1 MAMAAMAMA
10 MGAAMAMAIG
20 YGYGYGYV
28 NVYRVRFLEEFGA
41 GDLGPGYYVVKLR
54 LDASLWLLISRMS
67 HEVDDLF
74 AGWEDDINEVLAEG
88 PEHQVVIDAVADSSS
103 AQPRRKKGR
112 PVGSTGSRMVREQMQ
127 RLQAEEAET
136 EDGEPS
142 ELVPRAE
149 SNADIVKHLQQHR
162 ALKDAVQKMFGPWQ
176 FLLNVGS
183 SFQRVVSQSLKDS
196 VEMLSRTKEKISLLK
211 DTLGEAV
218 SKASLS
224 QIVQGRAL
232 TCSAT
237 ALARLEN
244 SGEDSS
250 RTSLQRR
257 MVQSGGLALECSALL
272 CSAALSSFI
281 EACKNPVSQGVGVR
295 GLELKPLMFCWRVR
309 YDETPS
315 KVRVA
320 NLHDSSAAPRL
331 QFCYYE
337 YYDRHRYRSD
347 Y

>member
-183 SFQRVVSQSLKDS
+183 SFQRVVSQSLK
-196 VEMLSRTKEKISLLK
+196 
-211 DTLGEAV
+211 
-218 SKASLS
+218 ASLS